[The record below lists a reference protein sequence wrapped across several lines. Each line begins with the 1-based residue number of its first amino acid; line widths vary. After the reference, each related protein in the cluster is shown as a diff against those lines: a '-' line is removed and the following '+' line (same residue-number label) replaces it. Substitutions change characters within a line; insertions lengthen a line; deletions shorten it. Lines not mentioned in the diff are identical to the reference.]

1 MAVGT
6 ASDYAALLKEH
17 QAKQAGVKK
26 WEDIFLQPYQTA
38 AEQVSTQTQYDISGA
53 FAQYKKSQLNVMQNM
68 QLGTGFKEQ
77 IASDLASQYGS
88 AYSQLRQEEASQLG
102 QLQTS
107 YLQTLA
113 QQEEALT
120 EQGERFAEIESALYD
135 YMGITDTSLLER
147 AYGVD
152 GGLGFFEMTEP
163 GSYKITERGIDAFD
177 KALNDYYNATEEDRG
192 QLFTD
197 YLAEQNPEL
206 LDWYKQ
212 NSGLVRELVG
222 GLEAGDVSYDES
234 ERDIKWKDFMSDF
247 KNKYS
252 EYYDENRQFNSL
264 EEEKQYYNRFEK
276 IANLKNE
283 KFGKDRHIDKTL
295 KENIDYVVPN
305 NIDVSVG
312 ETFMR
317 RGSTGDPLSYGTPI
331 TIKINSLTD
340 EQKKLFEK
348 YGVAL
353 EGRTGFMNK
362 DKTGLYEFT
371 IFDTKNRKNYND
383 VKSTRSIYYED
394 FIKLLSE
401 L

>member
-53 FAQYKKSQLNVMQNM
+53 FAQYKKSQLSAMQNM

-77 IASDLASQYGS
+77 ISSDLASQYGS
-88 AYSQLRQEEASQLG
+88 AYSQLRQKEASKLG
-102 QLQTS
+102 ELQTS

-135 YMGITDTSLLER
+135 YMGITDTSLLEQ
-147 AYGVD
+147 AYGAD

-177 KALNDYYNATEEDRG
+177 KALNDYYNATEKDRG

-197 YLAEQNPEL
+197 YLAEQDVEL

-212 NSGLVRELVG
+212 NSGLVRKLVG
-222 GLEAGDVSYDES
+222 GLEAGDVSYDVS
-234 ERDIKWKDFMSDF
+234 EREIEKNEAITDIRKYYSSYLSDKEYADVYEEYSDLTEIKNKVDYAKEIAHKNPEYIGNGFTSKRMDFIVDNMKNYYGVDDMNIVSDGKDKYYELQVKESDLTPEQLSKLKTDGYERRIVFGRSAYDKNYYILYKRYKPKQMSDELL
-247 KNKYS
+247 KTM
-252 EYYDENRQFNSL
+252 
-264 EEEKQYYNRFEK
+264 KQ
-276 IANLKNE
+276 
-283 KFGKDRHIDKTL
+283 
-295 KENIDYVVPN
+295 
-305 NIDVSVG
+305 
-312 ETFMR
+312 
-317 RGSTGDPLSYGTPI
+317 
-331 TIKINSLTD
+331 
-340 EQKKLFEK
+340 
-348 YGVAL
+348 
-353 EGRTGFMNK
+353 
-362 DKTGLYEFT
+362 
-371 IFDTKNRKNYND
+371 
-383 VKSTRSIYYED
+383 
-394 FIKLLSE
+394 
-401 L
+401 